1 MITFIE
7 HIDENIQIILQHIK
21 FVLISM
27 CMCVSVDA
35 GVKYDTSVCGNC
47 SHWSRPPPSSA
58 SSLQETYKK
67 VSFSDPWG
75 QNFMSSYECN
85 QNGVNHVNMKEWVW
99 CDCVFL
105 MLLSSYILME
115 TRFTVLS
122 VGRAILC
129 LLVRG
134 WFGFVI
140 WDAKVSDLNQ
150 TCHQQ

>member
-1 MITFIE
+1 M
-7 HIDENIQIILQHIK
+7 
-21 FVLISM
+21 LISM
-27 CMCVSVDA
+27 YMCVSVDA

-58 SSLQETYKK
+58 SSLQEPYKK

-85 QNGVNHVNMKEWVW
+85 QNGVNHVNMKDRVW

-105 MLLSSYILME
+105 MLLSSHILLE
-115 TRFTVLS
+115 TRLTDELS
-122 VGRAILC
+122 LICWLC
-129 LLVRG
+129 G
-134 WFGFVI
+134 FGFVI
-140 WDAKVSDLNQ
+140 LDANVFDLNQ